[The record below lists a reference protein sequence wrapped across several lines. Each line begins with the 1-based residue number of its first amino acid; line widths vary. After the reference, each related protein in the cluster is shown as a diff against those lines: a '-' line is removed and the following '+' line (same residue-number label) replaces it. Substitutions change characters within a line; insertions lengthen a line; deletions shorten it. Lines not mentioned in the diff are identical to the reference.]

1 MILNFLTS
9 SSKSRKGTIPQKLQL
24 SGNISPVII
33 VLGNVV
39 YVLIKKLEIKLYEA
53 YMTVFSEFFF
63 FENKTKKNLNKSKND
78 KMIIVLH

>member
-53 YMTVFSEFFF
+53 YMTVFSEFLFYFIFF
-63 FENKTKKNLNKSKND
+63 LKTKPKKIFINP
-78 KMIIVLH
+78 KMIK